1 DYYCTTWHNN
11 ASWVF

>member
-11 ASWVF
+11 AYIF